1 MLLYWIYSDG
11 KKKKKESDYHWPCID
26 IESKRRKKFSIA
38 NYYITSLS
46 QLWYGRAWMVK
57 KKSSYISDMQPL
69 TIYNSNHNRQF
80 EFTHHS
86 QVIGIEIIWKAVKSL
101 EENVGT
107 TENGPT
113 LYHNLPRGPGTTRH
127 WRPGAAKIVLP

>member
-1 MLLYWIYSDG
+1 
-11 KKKKKESDYHWPCID
+11 
-26 IESKRRKKFSIA
+26 
-38 NYYITSLS
+38 
-46 QLWYGRAWMVK
+46 MVK

-86 QVIGIEIIWKAVKSL
+86 QVIGIGIIWKAVKSL